1 MLAKGSGTRL
11 LIGVPLHLLHL
22 EVELEFH
29 TEGGSKI
36 SSILPSFKV
45 FIKTFPLKENQNCLF
60 YCLKHK
66 TLLKVDL

>member
-11 LIGVPLHLLHL
+11 MIGVPLHLLHL

-36 SSILPSFKV
+36 SSTLPSFKV
-45 FIKTFPLKENQNCLF
+45 FIKTFPLKENQNC
-60 YCLKHK
+60 
-66 TLLKVDL
+66 